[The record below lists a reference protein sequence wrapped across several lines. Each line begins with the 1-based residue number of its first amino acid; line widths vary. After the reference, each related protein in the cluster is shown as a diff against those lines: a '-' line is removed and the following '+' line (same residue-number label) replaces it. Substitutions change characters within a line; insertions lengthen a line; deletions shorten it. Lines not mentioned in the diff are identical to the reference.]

1 MSEHEGRTTALV
13 SAGVA
18 VGLLV
23 VVGVVL
29 GLMTL
34 LSGM

>member
-1 MSEHEGRTTALV
+1 MSEHEGRTTLLV

-18 VGLLV
+18 VVLLL

-34 LSGM
+34 LFGM